1 MLDVLTCIELILNCR
16 SACAL
21 LQNSA
26 IASLVKVMREAH
38 AAERKT
44 LFVVG
49 SYHIGKERA
58 FFGAARAMGFKI
70 WCHAAKKRV
79 SNHTDNSCTIHCSCI
94 GQSDVSLAT
103 SMLFQPLPGS
113 HCMLVLSGHTKRQ
126 NSSFCGYCTQTL
138 ECVACN
144 ALLWLS
150 SNESILCF
158 ACQATMGIHG
168 MLASGSSSS
177 DVLTI

>member
-1 MLDVLTCIELILNCR
+1 MQLIRLAVQSGAVLLCCLERVQHVCFSIPSHTACQVGQVFDRDNYMLDLLTCIELPLKSR

-58 FFGAARAMGFKI
+58 FFGAARAMGLKI

-79 SNHTDNSCTIHCSCI
+79 STDTDNSCTVLCSCI
-94 GQSDVSLAT
+94 GQRAVSVA
-103 SMLFQPLPGS
+103 SCMPFQPPQGS
-113 HCMLVLSGHTKRQ
+113 HCI
-126 NSSFCGYCTQTL
+126 
-138 ECVACN
+138 
-144 ALLWLS
+144 LLQW
-150 SNESILCF
+150 
-158 ACQATMGIHG
+158 AY
-168 MLASGSSSS
+168 
-177 DVLTI
+177 